1 MSEYINKDDA
11 LDILDQ
17 LEDAIEN
24 GELGFYS
31 IAREMMGNLPT
42 EEIVHCKDCKYY
54 CNILRKDTQ
63 FECGECDAIDEFYI
77 KDRYPEDFC
86 SHGIINK

>member
-1 MSEYINKDDA
+1 MSEYINKEGA

-24 GELGFYS
+24 GEVGFYS

-42 EEIVHCKDCKYY
+42 EEIVHCKDCIYY
-54 CNILRKDTQ
+54 CNILRIGTQ
-63 FECGECDAIDEFYI
+63 FERGECDAVDEFYI

-86 SHGIINK
+86 SMAILKQ